1 MVVGSISEGLGK
13 AFGNVGEML
22 INALPGI
29 IAAIIILIVGYI
41 VGKLVG
47 GAIKKL
53 IDRAKLNERVVKGTA
68 MKKLLGAL
76 NTTFAGLI
84 GGIISIFFY
93 LVFILVAI
101 DVLGIEMLNNFV
113 NAVILYIP
121 HLLAGLLVLIVGLLA
136 IEWMITFIKN
146 TSLEFGVKPTGII
159 TTFFRAVF
167 TLVVIVLALDQW
179 LIDTSIIFS
188 FTTPLA
194 WGFAAAIAIA
204 FGFGFKDVAEDWGKK
219 IVKEISGKSKK

>member
-1 MVVGSISEGLGK
+1 MAIDNIVDGLEQ

-22 INALPGI
+22 VTALPGI
-29 IAAIIILIVGYI
+29 IAAIIILLVGYI
-41 VGKLVG
+41 VGKLAG

-68 MKKLLGAL
+68 MKKFLGAL

-84 GGIISIFFY
+84 GGIVSIFFY

-101 DVLGIEMLNNFV
+101 DILGIEMLNNFV

-121 HLLAGLLVLIVGLLA
+121 NLLAGLLVLIVGLLV

-146 TSLEFGVKPTGII
+146 ASTEFGVKSSGII

-167 TLVVIVLALDQW
+167 TLVIIVLALDQW
-179 LIDTSIIFS
+179 KIDTSIIFS

-194 WGFAAAIAIA
+194 WGIAAAIAIA

-219 IVKEISGKSKK
+219 IVKEVSGKTKK